1 MNAEQLIAELKQC
14 EQDDNGRF
22 IVSEDLICG
31 LVSFLDNLPKAIVEG

>member
-14 EQDDNGRF
+14 EQDDDGQF

-31 LVSFLDNLPKAIVEG
+31 LVSFLDNLPKVVVEG